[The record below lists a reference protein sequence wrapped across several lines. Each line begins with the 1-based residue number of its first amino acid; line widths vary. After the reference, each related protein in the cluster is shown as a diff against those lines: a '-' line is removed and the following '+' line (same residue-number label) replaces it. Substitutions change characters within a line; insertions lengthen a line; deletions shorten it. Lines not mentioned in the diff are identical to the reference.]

1 VHDAL
6 SPRSSEAQ
14 IITRTKTSVQPN
26 HDYSVWIDQA
36 AKTFVPVAIAR
47 ALSFED
53 LSSEMLMPLRHS
65 RGSPANDV
73 DVSAEDERS
82 PQRKLLLQ
90 EKEKL
95 SSRLAGSRKTQES
108 ATPSSEALHTASDP
122 SLDQRRATVSVDEP
136 AIRPERV
143 PPTPRYKTT
152 FEHPSARSTLPQKA
166 NQPQDRYQAA
176 ITTTTSVHVER
187 ITTTRLVCFLPS
199 CTHIVYDVSPTT
211 LLCWTCGLQSITRYC
226 GPQHRLEDLARHYTT
241 CKPSPLPTMYANW
254 SWPDRFDPEI
264 NWQMA
269 PRDTNSRS
277 RFAH

>member
-1 VHDAL
+1 VEA
-6 SPRSSEAQ
+6 PRTTSTCLLKTSEALRGNCCCKKRKNYLPDSQ
-14 IITRTKTSVQPN
+14 VVERPKSQ
-26 HDYSVWIDQA
+26 QRR
-36 AKTFVPVAIAR
+36 VA
-47 ALSFED
+47 
-53 LSSEMLMPLRHS
+53 
-65 RGSPANDV
+65 
-73 DVSAEDERS
+73 
-82 PQRKLLLQ
+82 
-90 EKEKL
+90 
-95 SSRLAGSRKTQES
+95 
-108 ATPSSEALHTASDP
+108 EALHTASDP